1 MKFEELLSNLQ
12 GVKEGQGG
20 QFTAL
25 CPAHKDHEPSL
36 SVKQTQDG
44 TMLLKCFTGCS
55 VEAICQSIGIQVSDL
70 FKNKHRKESQQHRM
84 SSSKFVDNSLY
95 EKCLSQQ
102 ALNPFA
108 KFLANDAFCSLE
120 TQRRFH
126 IGYLEN
132 GFTVFFQV
140 DQNLQIIN
148 AKQIKYDNRGHR
160 IKNQTGF
167 PLIKKSEGGRQ
178 ILYGL
183 WQLPCDRPVMLVESE
198 KTAVIMSQWRT
209 DFVWIAKGSAHGL
222 TKEKAQ
228 PLQNRDV
235 TLLIDADD
243 AGRKTA
249 VQDKSLI
256 ESMGCRVIIKDLFPN
271 RNDGYDIADLWI
283 DLHKDWPQGKDYS
296 VGESY
301 EQFL

>member
-1 MKFEELLSNLQ
+1 
-12 GVKEGQGG
+12 
-20 QFTAL
+20 
-25 CPAHKDHEPSL
+25 
-36 SVKQTQDG
+36 
-44 TMLLKCFTGCS
+44 MLLKCFAGCS
-55 VEAICQSIGIQVSDL
+55 VESICQSLGIRVSDL
-70 FKNKHRKESQQHRM
+70 FRSEHQKESQKARK
-84 SSSKFVDNSLY
+84 SPSKLVEKSLY
-95 EKCLSQQ
+95 QKCLAQQ
-102 ALNPFA
+102 VVNPFA
-108 KFLANDAFCSLE
+108 KFLANDAFCSLD
-120 TQRRFH
+120 TQLQHH

-140 DQNLQIIN
+140 NQNLQIIN
-148 AKQIKYDNRGHR
+148 GKLIKYDNRGHR
-160 IKNQTGF
+160 IKNKTGF

-222 TKEKAQ
+222 TKEKSQ
-228 PLQNRDV
+228 PLRNRDV

-249 VQDKSLI
+249 VQDQNLL
-256 ESMGCRVIIKDLFPN
+256 ESMGCRVIIKDLFRH

-283 DLHKDWPQGKDYS
+283 DLHKDWPQGMDYT

-301 EQFL
+301 EQFLT